1 MAIDVVFTVAT
12 ILPPSMSPFKDHFL
26 EMLNESRFD
35 KQKPIREA
43 TIEAMT
49 ALKDLPP
56 IKQQRIARSDI
67 QDKKPSREDPTPRP
81 KEMP

>member
-12 ILPPSMSPFKDHFL
+12 ILPPSLAPYKDHFL
-26 EMLNESRFD
+26 EALNESRFD

-43 TIEAMT
+43 TNEAMT

-56 IKQQRIARSDI
+56 IKQ
-67 QDKKPSREDPTPRP
+67 
-81 KEMP
+81 